1 MQLHHSPTRL
11 EFSAQEH
18 NAAQR
23 ALLRLVTDFG
33 LAIQPDK
40 REWCAPLGTQVARIA
55 VQTAAASSVELPLD
69 TSVRLLAVNSA
80 GEQLLEV
87 LYTSLRLTWREPK
100 NGPTYLR
107 RSINRAQVEAVLRI
121 LS

>member
-11 EFSAQEH
+11 EFSAQER

-33 LAIQPDK
+33 LAILPNK
-40 REWCAPLGTQVARIA
+40 REWCAPLGTQEARIA
-55 VQTAAASSVELPLD
+55 VQTAAASSTELPLD

-80 GEQLLEV
+80 GEQL
-87 LYTSLRLTWREPK
+87 
-100 NGPTYLR
+100 
-107 RSINRAQVEAVLRI
+107 
-121 LS
+121 